1 VSAVTVA
8 FVGAMT
14 HRCPWLLPLFAEHLG
29 DQEGEVLPHLYMADV
44 ERWAEREVD
53 RAPAKVSVELRELL
67 DFIEAE
73 FVQHLHSEIAEV
85 ISASFL
91 EHLPRLGEGGAALR
105 DLVGPTCAA
114 RLRLIG

>member
-1 VSAVTVA
+1 MSAATVA

-14 HRCPWLLPLFAEHLG
+14 HRCPWLLPTFAEHLS

-44 ERWAEREVD
+44 ERWAEAELQR
-53 RAPAKVSVELRELL
+53 VSGGSAELAELMGFL
-67 DFIEAE
+67 EAE
-73 FVQHLHSEIAEV
+73 FARHADSDVGEV

-91 EHLPRLGEGGAALR
+91 EHIPRPGEKGSELR
-105 DLVGPTCAA
+105 TLVGPSLAE

>member
-1 VSAVTVA
+1 MSAATVA

-14 HRCPWLLPLFAEHLG
+14 HRCPWLMSIFAEHLN

-44 ERWAEREVD
+44 ERWAEAEAQ
-53 RAPAKVSVELRELL
+53 RASNASAELAALL
-67 DFIEAE
+67 DFLENEFAKHAE
-73 FVQHLHSEIAEV
+73 SDVGEV

-91 EHLPRLGEGGAALR
+91 EHIPRPGELGSELR
-105 DLVGPTCAA
+105 RLVGPSLAE

>member
-1 VSAVTVA
+1 MSAATVA

-14 HRCPWLLPLFAEHLG
+14 HRCPWLMPVFAEHLN

-44 ERWAEREVD
+44 ERWAEAEAQRESN
-53 RAPAKVSVELRELL
+53 ASPELAVLL
-67 DFIEAE
+67 DFLEGEFANHAE
-73 FVQHLHSEIAEV
+73 SDVGEV

-91 EHLPRLGEGGAALR
+91 EHIPRPGERGSELR
-105 DLVGPTCAA
+105 RLVGPSLAE